1 MTRLRVTFERSLL
14 RHSARALVHTARLL
28 MPALTRLRI
37 VRVRVHERVA
47 PHSRCTSNRFVTDF
61 PSLRSVTKY
70 MPGAKLEV
78 LRR

>member
-14 RHSARALVHTARLL
+14 RHSARALVHTARLI
-28 MPALTRLRI
+28 PALTRLRI
-37 VRVRVHERVA
+37 VRVRERVA
-47 PHSRCTSNRFVTDF
+47 PQSRCTSNRFVTDF